1 MKSGIIFKLTGN
13 TRTGGFKPFFW
24 NLVAESPLT
33 GWIRDAEEGAELCL
47 QGEEDLIRNFI
58 RILPERIPEA
68 YRLKA
73 ISIIK
78 RQTDL
83 PEEELCKS
91 FTVLE
96 DPDKAVAEVPPD
108 RKPCE
113 QCIEEARTPGKRRF
127 EHPFFS
133 CKNCGPLYSAALRTP
148 LIRKN
153 TVLTAFPPCPECKR
167 EQADPEDLLHCGS
180 EGLSCP
186 ECGPQYFML
195 DMYGD
200 LMAEDHVLQEGRK
213 ALKTGNIVALQS
225 IYGGF
230 QIFADAFDKEA
241 ISRLRRKRK
250 LSDRPL
256 CLMAGNM
263 EVIRKICE
271 CSEEEEALLNSEAA
285 PVVLLKRRKDPELD
299 LPQNIAPGCRFL
311 AVSLPGSLPEVLFFR
326 GTVREAPG
334 NVPELVVTCGDNPP
348 GKAECADMDEI
359 FNRLMNF
366 TDRFLCHDMK
376 TPHPCPGSIVMLHE
390 GRILFI
396 RKARG
401 YVPEGIRISPG
412 TSLCVGAFGCDAQA
426 SVALGIHGR
435 IHHTQ
440 SLGELTKPGDAVI
453 LQDLF
458 ERFSALYDRVP
469 EIMACDMDSSSL
481 SARICTAYAQQHNLL
496 LVTIQTHHA
505 HALAC
510 MAEHHLQRALGI
522 VMNDGSP
529 GPDGEEWGSECLDA
543 RLDGFSRI
551 ASFKAVSK
559 HNSRPARLFLEALA
573 ALQEDLPPEEL
584 LQRLGVDIHEYMLWS
599 KQLPHQE
606 RLQTHSALKV
616 INTICAG
623 MGIAPDFA
631 TYPMHCMTILEDY
644 VSRYPEGQEIP
655 FHIKEAFTFRMQ
667 EENGIQVLDWTE
679 TIRNL
684 GRLPIITEEEK
695 PFFARAFYD
704 AFSAGIIAMSKLA
717 REKTSVNDLVL
728 SGSLFLNS
736 ILLSTVQHQLEANG
750 FRVYVHQ
757 QSACDESCV
766 PIGQAYA
773 AGLTAR

>member
-1 MKSGIIFKLTGN
+1 MKSGILFKLEGN
-13 TRTGGFKPFFW
+13 THVGGFKPFFW
-24 NLVAESPLT
+24 NLVAESTLT
-33 GWIRDAEEGAELCL
+33 GWIRDSEGGAELCL
-47 QGEEDLIRNFI
+47 QGEEDLIRDFI

-73 ISIIK
+73 ISIVRRK
-78 RQTDL
+78 MDL
-83 PEEELCKS
+83 PEEDWYKS

-96 DPDKAVAEVPPD
+96 DPDKVVAEPGTD

-113 QCIEEARTPGKRRF
+113 NCIEEARTPGNRRF

-133 CKNCGPLYSAALRTP
+133 CKECGARYSAALRFP
-148 LIRKN
+148 FIRKN
-153 TVLTAFPPCPECKR
+153 TVLTAFPPCPDCKK
-167 EQADPEDLLHCGS
+167 EQSDPEDQLHYES

-186 ECGPQYFML
+186 ECGPRYFML

-200 LMAEDHVLQEGRK
+200 LMAEDHVLPEGQR
-213 ALKTGNIVALQS
+213 ALKAGNIVALQS
-225 IYGGF
+225 TYGGF
-230 QIFADAFDKEA
+230 QIFADAFNKEA

-250 LSDRPL
+250 LADRPL
-256 CLMAGNM
+256 CLMARDM
-263 EVIRKICE
+263 EVIRRICE
-271 CSEEEEALLNSEAA
+271 CSEEEEALLTAEAA

-299 LPQNIAPGCRFL
+299 LPPDIAPGCRFL
-311 AVSLPGSLPEVLFFR
+311 AVSLPGSLPEILFFR
-326 GTVREAPG
+326 GTEESGEVLDLA
-334 NVPELVVTCGDNPP
+334 VTCGDNPP
-348 GKAECADMDEI
+348 GKAECGDMDEI

-390 GRILFI
+390 GRVLFV

-401 YVPEGIRISPG
+401 YVPEGIRVFPDMA
-412 TSLCVGAFGCDAQA
+412 LCVGAFGCDAQA
-426 SVALGIHGR
+426 SVALGIRGK
-435 IHHTQ
+435 IHHSQ
-440 SLGELTKPGDAVI
+440 SLGQLTKEEDAVI

-458 ERFSALYDRVP
+458 DRFTALFDRVP
-469 EIMACDMDSSSL
+469 EIMACDMDCSSL
-481 SARICTAYAQQHNLL
+481 SAKICSAYAEKHNLL

-510 MAEHHLQRALGI
+510 MAEHHLTRALGI
-522 VMNDGSP
+522 VMNDGSL

-559 HNSRPARLFLEALA
+559 HNSRPARLFLESLA
-573 ALQEDLPPEEL
+573 ALREEL
-584 LQRLGVDIHEYMLWS
+584 PTEGLLKRLGVDIHEYMLWR
-599 KQLPHQE
+599 KQLSHQE
-606 RLQTHSALKV
+606 TLQTHSALKV
-616 INTICAG
+616 INTVCAG

-631 TYPMHCMTILEDY
+631 TYPMHCMTLLENY
-644 VSRYPEGQEIP
+644 VSQYPEGVEIP
-655 FHIKEAFTFRMQ
+655 SYIRDVFVFHMQ
-667 EENGIQVLDWTE
+667 EENGIRVLDWTE
-679 TIRNL
+679 TILNL
-684 GRLPIITEEEK
+684 SRFDNVTEEEK

-704 AFSAGIIAMSKLA
+704 AFSAGIIAMSTWA

-736 ILLSTVQHQLEANG
+736 ILLSTVSHQLEREG
-750 FRVYVHQ
+750 FHVYVHE